1 MSLAKQ
7 IEEMEDELQRYQE
20 ENSKLSTDLNNADHR
35 IADLEYDCD
44 EMYKFIEYIDKTNPE
59 LRVAYDAAQALEGAK
74 T

>member
-20 ENSKLSTDLNNADHR
+20 ENSKLSTDLNNADNR

-44 EMYKFIEYIDKTNPE
+44 EMYKFIEYIDNTNPE
-59 LRVAYDAAQALEGAK
+59 LRVAYEAAKALEGAK